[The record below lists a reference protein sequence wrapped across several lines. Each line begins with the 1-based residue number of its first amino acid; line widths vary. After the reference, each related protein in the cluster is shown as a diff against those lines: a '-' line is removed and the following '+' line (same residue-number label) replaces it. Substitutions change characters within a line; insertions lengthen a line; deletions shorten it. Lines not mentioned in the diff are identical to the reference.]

1 MVIFQ
6 IATCR
11 LFLKTSCTQV
21 QGASTWVQS
30 NISRRKSRICTAWRQ
45 RAALLNM
52 NNQTFAVIPHSG
64 GMASHLNQI
73 LFPGTINQTPEMTH
87 FSGQPLGTVFP
98 RIQLHEGTRLAG
110 NIYTGRRGEPKAIQ
124 ILIGLIHVGFGSIL
138 PHLLEVHKSFTVL
151 SGYVYWGGLFF
162 IVSGSVLVVTEQN
175 KSLCLVKIS
184 TGMNIIST
192 VAATVGIIVL
202 IMDEDVSSDYYNASS
217 SYLKQRSAQGLL
229 NVLLIFAILE
239 FFIGITSSS
248 FGCEAIFQQSD
259 EATHD
264 APDGVMTHTGALLP
278 IDPPPSY
285 EAHTN
290 LSYDTSQLE

>member
-110 NIYTGRRGEPKAIQ
+110 NIYTGRRGEPKV
-124 ILIGLIHVGFGSIL
+124 IG
-138 PHLLEVHKSFTVL
+138 
-151 SGYVYWGGLFF
+151 F